1 MHDGVLEAKTM
12 TQDSSSK
19 LLIICPCFNEAETIS
34 ALIAEIE
41 ALNED
46 FDILVVDDG
55 STDGTYEVAASKA
68 MTVRLPVNLGIGG
81 AVQTGYRYAV
91 RHNYQYAI
99 QIDGDGQHDPAFIRP
114 LLNVMQQSKA
124 DLVVGTRYLEK
135 TGFQSSFMRRL
146 GARIIAYFTH
156 LMFGFRPSDPTS
168 GMRLANRSLIEAFNR
183 DYPNDY
189 PEPLSLCFALYN
201 GYSVKEE
208 PVVMRDR
215 EAGSS
220 SIMGIK
226 SVSYMIIIIT
236 RIFALRFAEQRGGQD
251 AE

>member
-1 MHDGVLEAKTM
+1 M
-12 TQDSSSK
+12 TQTSSSE
-19 LLIICPCFNEAETIS
+19 LLIICPCFNEAESIGT
-34 ALIAEIE
+34 LIAEIE
-41 ALNED
+41 ALKEG
-46 FDILVVDDG
+46 FDIFVVDDG
-55 STDGTYEVAASKA
+55 STDSTYDVAAAKA

-81 AVQTGYRYAV
+81 AVQTGYRYAM

-114 LLNVMQQSKA
+114 LLNVMKQSRA
-124 DLVVGTRYLEK
+124 DLVVGTRYLDK
-135 TGFQSSFMRRL
+135 IGFQSSFWRRS

-168 GMRLANRSLIEAFNR
+168 GMRLVNRSLIEAFDR

-189 PEPLSLCFALYN
+189 PEPLSLCFALHN

-208 PVVMRDR
+208 PVIMRNR
-215 EAGSS
+215 KAGAS

-226 SVSYMIIIIT
+226 SVSYMISIMT
-236 RIFALRFAEQRGGQD
+236 RIFALRVTKQRRRQD